1 MWSLVM
7 YSNYFDIVYTVTF
20 VESQTGL
27 IWGKFLFNIV
37 ILYHYTINND
47 YTRYNIFA
55 APFFKYC
62 NINLLCT
69 WWYVCGFFLYKTL
82 CDVSLYISLWSISF
96 SSVTEAFRY
105 LTCMY
110 VCTYVC
116 VCLSHDDHCRCS
128 GSCCRWF
135 PCVPMTRA
143 GPVQSMCPQPL
154 WPWLT
159 ILLSLLGE
167 LLALCL
173 VYSCMIKY
181 YGYVLKQWQ

>member
-1 MWSLVM
+1 M

-55 APFFKYC
+55 APFL
-62 NINLLCT
+62 NIVISTC
-69 WWYVCGFFLYKTL
+69 YVHSDTYVDFSYTKLFVMYHSISLSEVYHSL
-82 CDVSLYISLWSISF
+82 VSLKPLDISP
-96 SSVTEAFRY
+96 V
-105 LTCMY
+105 CMY
-110 VCTYVC
+110 VHTC

-154 WPWLT
+154 WLWLT